1 MKFERLL
8 SLKQGPSERTLTY
21 LRLLGLTLTYLRLL
35 GSERLLR
42 FERLLSL
49 SQVPSQRGYA
59 GYLQPELNALHP
71 PLLWLLVSECC
82 CWELSYLLTLWF
94 SQCCC

>member
-8 SLKQGPSERTLTY
+8 SLKQGPFERTLTY

-49 SQVPSQRGYA
+49 SQVP
-59 GYLQPELNALHP
+59 
-71 PLLWLLVSECC
+71 
-82 CWELSYLLTLWF
+82 
-94 SQCCC
+94 